1 MRKKLY
7 KILQTVDKKIKIK
20 NYSKNFEVGQIKF
33 WDSLSHLNFLLMIEE
48 KFKIK
53 FSLQEMT
60 NIKSIQEIE
69 IALEKKLKKK

>member
-20 NYSKNFEVGQIKF
+20 NYSKNFEVGQIQF
-33 WDSLSHLNFLLMIEE
+33 WDSLTHLNFLLMIEE

-60 NIKSIQEIE
+60 NIKSIHEIE
-69 IALEKKLKKK
+69 VALAKKLKKK

>member
-20 NYSKNFEVGQIKF
+20 NYSKNFEVGQIQF
-33 WDSLSHLNFLLMIEE
+33 WDSLTHLNFLLMIEE

-60 NIKSIQEIE
+60 NIKSINEIE
-69 IALEKKLKKK
+69 VALAKKLKK